1 MRRNKGEKGKEM
13 GFDCLR
19 KYVEEGP
26 IRVRQVSS
34 VVDPSKT
41 LFPPKINNLYGPLI
55 SPCIV
60 GKLDFIVLKIIIFSQ
75 FHESSLSFQNHKY
88 LKKE

>member
-1 MRRNKGEKGKEM
+1 M
-13 GFDCLR
+13 
-19 KYVEEGP
+19 EEGP

-41 LFPPKINNLYGPLI
+41 LFLPKIHNLYDGI
-55 SPCIV
+55 VKVSPCIV

-88 LKKE
+88 LKERIEKKKQEKE

>member
-1 MRRNKGEKGKEM
+1 M
-13 GFDCLR
+13 
-19 KYVEEGP
+19 EEGP

-41 LFPPKINNLYGPLI
+41 LFLPKINNLYDGIVKVP
-55 SPCIV
+55 PCIV

-75 FHESSLSFQNHKY
+75 FHESSLSFQNHK
-88 LKKE
+88 